1 MPSSRQ
7 RTRKD
12 GPAPEGPYDALLCFN
27 FYVGWRA
34 IQEFYGPAFPP
45 ELNPQRLYVLGLCK
59 APGASVSQIATSLHI
74 DDAAVSNMLGRLE
87 RDGLVE
93 RRPAPDDARGVI
105 SVITA
110 KGRRMAEATDARL
123 KALDRQLAD
132 RITDTDV
139 AAVERVVRSLLNTGC
154 THPSAQ

>member
-1 MPSSRQ
+1 MPSSRR

-27 FYVGWRA
+27 LYVGWRA
-34 IQEFYGPAFPP
+34 IQEFYAPAFPP

-59 APGASVSQIATSLHI
+59 TPGASVSQIATTLHI

-93 RRPAPDDARGVI
+93 RRPAPNDARGVI

-110 KGRRMAEATDARL
+110 KGRKIADATDARL
-123 KALDRQLAD
+123 KALDRRLALC
-132 RITDTDV
+132 IADTDI
-139 AAVERVVRSLLNTGC
+139 AAVQRVVRNLLNT
-154 THPSAQ
+154 A